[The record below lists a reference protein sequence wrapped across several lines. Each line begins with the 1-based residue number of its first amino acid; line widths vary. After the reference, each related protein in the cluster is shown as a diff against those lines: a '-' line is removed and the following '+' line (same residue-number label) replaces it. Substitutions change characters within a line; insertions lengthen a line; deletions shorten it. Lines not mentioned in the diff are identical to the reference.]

1 MNGLLRRRRRTGC
14 EEAVAVDV
22 PAPMTQV
29 AVQVQTDAALV
40 VALAP
45 KKPVAVQESV
55 GRESIPVDE

>member
-1 MNGLLRRRRRTGC
+1 M
-14 EEAVAVDV
+14 DV